1 MADSAAA
8 SCYNRGRF
16 GASCRCRE
24 RRHVPP
30 TRNMRKGWRMTEAD
44 KDFEQKRKECLR
56 KCGVLLAQRDY
67 TCSRLREKLLSGGFD
82 EEVADSVLDSLREA
96 NSLNDERYAQN
107 YVQAHWEDRSRLRIR
122 MDLESRGVPSEIISE
137 VIRAESQERGSG
149 AEIRQILKLM
159 RKRRFDPQNAS
170 WEEKN
175 KMKAFL
181 YRKGYEQS
189 SVRAAMEVESL
200 DSDRF
205 SV

>member
-1 MADSAAA
+1 
-8 SCYNRGRF
+8 
-16 GASCRCRE
+16 
-24 RRHVPP
+24 
-30 TRNMRKGWRMTEAD
+30 
-44 KDFEQKRKECLR
+44 
-56 KCGVLLAQRDY
+56 
-67 TCSRLREKLLSGGFD
+67 
-82 EEVADSVLDSLREA
+82 
-96 NSLNDERYAQN
+96 
-107 YVQAHWEDRSRLRIR
+107 
-122 MDLESRGVPSEIISE
+122 MDLESRGVPSEIIGE

-159 RKRRFDPQNAS
+159 RKRRFDPQNAT

-181 YRKGYEQS
+181 YRKGYDQS

>member
-1 MADSAAA
+1 M
-8 SCYNRGRF
+8 
-16 GASCRCRE
+16 
-24 RRHVPP
+24 
-30 TRNMRKGWRMTEAD
+30 
-44 KDFEQKRKECLR
+44 
-56 KCGVLLAQRDY
+56 
-67 TCSRLREKLLSGGFD
+67 
-82 EEVADSVLDSLREA
+82 
-96 NSLNDERYAQN
+96 
-107 YVQAHWEDRSRLRIR
+107 
-122 MDLESRGVPSEIISE
+122 PSEIISE

-149 AEIRQILKLM
+149 AEIRQIIKLM